1 LKHLKQLNNMAI
13 EIRKA
18 IPADHDGIWEI
29 FSTVIKSGDTYAFD
43 PETTREGM
51 MEYWLA
57 PNMQTFAAIED
68 GRVVGTY
75 YLKPNQP
82 GLGNHTGNCGYM
94 VHPGARGKG
103 VGGMLCQHSIDTAT
117 ETGYVGIQFNF
128 VVSTNVT
135 AVKLWQK
142 QGFAIIGTTP
152 NGFRHQQL
160 GLVDTYIMYRA
171 L

>member
-1 LKHLKQLNNMAI
+1 MAI

-18 IPADHDGIWEI
+18 RPADYDGIWEI

-43 PETTREGM
+43 PATTREGM
-51 MEYWLA
+51 MEYWLT
-57 PNMQTFAAIED
+57 PGMETFAAVED
-68 GRVVGTY
+68 GKVIGTY
-75 YLKPNQP
+75 YLKPNQV

-103 VGGMLCQHSIDTAT
+103 LGAMLCGHSIATAKAA
-117 ETGYVGIQFNF
+117 GYLGIQFNF
-128 VVSTNVT
+128 VVSTNAT

-142 QGFAIIGTTP
+142 LGFTIIGTTP

-160 GLVDTYIMYRA
+160 GLVDTYIMYQA